1 MTRGAGYRPRNT
13 ALVAKLVL
21 LDEDLQGPSRLGD
34 QIVSPVGADAVFAA
48 RALVGEQG
56 ARAAEAVHR
65 ALEEFAPGGI
75 VRDAGDLPACIE
87 LRALADEHFGPWIAP
102 EYAAQVVTRP
112 VILHVQERLE
122 ARNQPLGV
130 RNVVHIKAG
139 PGCCKTTTARALVTW
154 LGAATARHFADDF
167 SCRTFLLEAYKARTR
182 LAQVTIVD
190 PAAPGVVRP
199 IGGFEAAEVAR
210 VMGELNA
217 DPTRNYGAGAMRKA
231 AIAEAIT
238 RPNARQQ
245 CWGSITRWLLLDK
258 ERRNGRGESLAHG
271 MGGLK
276 VRCGAAH
283 SRLRAAHA
291 FKPAAAAAA
300 RLSVLETRLTRF
312 TANCSITIK
321 GTREGSYA
329 PITDSRRPAAPLSKV
344 VRSTSPQPKE
354 VAAEPSR
361 AGRDQSACRL
371 AGLAGRKRAC
381 GLEAGLWAESG
392 LGHPRTPD

>member
-1 MTRGAGYRPRNT
+1 MP
-13 ALVAKLVL
+13 
-21 LDEDLQGPSRLGD
+21 
-34 QIVSPVGADAVFAA
+34 
-48 RALVGEQG
+48 
-56 ARAAEAVHR
+56 
-65 ALEEFAPGGI
+65 
-75 VRDAGDLPACIE
+75 
-87 LRALADEHFGPWIAP
+87 ADEHFGPWIAP

-238 RPNARQQ
+238 RPDARQQ
-245 CWGSITRWLLLDK
+245 CGGSITRWLLLDN

-276 VRCGAAH
+276 VR
-283 SRLRAAHA
+283 
-291 FKPAAAAAA
+291 
-300 RLSVLETRLTRF
+300 
-312 TANCSITIK
+312 
-321 GTREGSYA
+321 
-329 PITDSRRPAAPLSKV
+329 
-344 VRSTSPQPKE
+344 
-354 VAAEPSR
+354 
-361 AGRDQSACRL
+361 
-371 AGLAGRKRAC
+371 
-381 GLEAGLWAESG
+381 
-392 LGHPRTPD
+392 